1 MNKKEFPIRGHCFT
15 DNEILLN
22 YIKKTRARGYSEN
35 PIKKGI
41 AWNQDMWWYVTKK
54 SHNPEY
60 TAEDLL
66 KILNMNTEIVVK
78 HWVDPTYDIT
88 SGSEVGVSLLTG
100 LTTTGTG
107 YIDPRCLNTTVTV
120 SHTITTS
127 IEDKKLINFRIK
139 CQNLKKNLK
148 MPSVQIN
155 LR

>member
-66 KILNMNTEIVVK
+66 KILNMNTEIVLK

-107 YIDPRCLNTTVTV
+107 YCNIISGSSTNTAIVT
-120 SHTITTS
+120 HTSS
-127 IEDKKLINFRIK
+127 IKYEKLINFRIK
-139 CQNLKKNLK
+139 CRNLKKNLK
-148 MPSVQIN
+148 MPLTQMS
-155 LR
+155 L